1 MKKTRVFDSPDD
13 LPKDR
18 SSLLAISN
26 KFGLTFV
33 GLDKK
38 IKVYHTRDILAA
50 DKVDGNS
57 NEISKNV
64 LKLVIPSCTVL
75 AKQRLLMACLGQ
87 FDLISTFFST
97 SYSLL
102 SLIPFLSPLVEGIAA
117 LTDVPV
123 ELPVHNLGLS
133 SDELTLSVSGMSEES
148 GLSLDF
154 YDVRTFINK
163 VIN

>member
-1 MKKTRVFDSPDD
+1 
-13 LPKDR
+13 
-18 SSLLAISN
+18 
-26 KFGLTFV
+26 
-33 GLDKK
+33 
-38 IKVYHTRDILAA
+38 
-50 DKVDGNS
+50 
-57 NEISKNV
+57 
-64 LKLVIPSCTVL
+64 
-75 AKQRLLMACLGQ
+75 MACLGQ
-87 FDLISTFFST
+87 IDLISTFFST

-102 SLIPFLSPLVEGIAA
+102 SVIPFLSPLVEGIAA
-117 LTDVPV
+117 LADVAV